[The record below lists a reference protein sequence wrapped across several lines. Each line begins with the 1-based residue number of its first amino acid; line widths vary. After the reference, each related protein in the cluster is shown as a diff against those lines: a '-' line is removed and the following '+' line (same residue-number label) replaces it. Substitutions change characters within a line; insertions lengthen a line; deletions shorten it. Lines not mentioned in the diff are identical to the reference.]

1 MKILVAEDSGTVRLL
16 LARVLQAAG
25 HEVMTAENGA
35 RALEVY
41 QRHQPGAVITDWQM
55 PELDGL
61 ELVKRIR
68 ALRNPRY
75 PWLIM
80 LTAREFQ
87 TNYAVTMQ
95 AGVDDYLTKPVDTAL
110 LLVRIAVAQRVMEL
124 NHEVAL
130 LKRVIPLCM
139 SCHAVRDTSE
149 DWVELDDYF
158 RRQTG
163 VDFSH
168 GFCPDCFFERSVLPE
183 LERHEAAQ
191 ALAPTRRLE
200 RLSNPELFDDLVTH
214 LGLVGLRLAA
224 SLERRGVRP
233 ENDAPLR
240 LIGRLA
246 RVLGDSALSA
256 VADGGLYA
264 LEAQVLR
271 DLLSSI
277 TAQLE
282 HRTPVPT

>member
-16 LARVLQAAG
+16 LSRVLQAAG
-25 HEVMTAENGA
+25 HEVLTAENGA
-35 RALEVY
+35 RALELY

-55 PELDGL
+55 PELDGV

-68 ALRNPRY
+68 ALRNPHY

-80 LTAREFQ
+80 LTAREFK
-87 TNYAVTMQ
+87 TNYAMTMQ
-95 AGVDDYLTKPVDTAL
+95 AGVDDYLTKPVDTEL
-110 LLVRIAVAQRVMEL
+110 LLVRIAVAQRVMAL

-158 RRQTG
+158 RSQTG

-183 LERHEAAQ
+183 VVRHEAAQ
-191 ALAPTRRLE
+191 ALTPTGRLE
-200 RLSNPELFDDLVTH
+200 RSSNPDLWDDLVTH

-233 ENDAPLR
+233 EDDAPLK
-240 LIGRLA
+240 LVGRLA
-246 RVLGDSALSA
+246 RVLGDVELSA
-256 VADGGLYA
+256 VADAGLYA
-264 LEAQVLR
+264 LQPPLLR
-271 DLLSSI
+271 DLLSRL
-277 TAQLE
+277 TAQLQ
-282 HRTPVPT
+282 HRTPAPI